1 MSESD
6 DSSGASRVDNS
17 LIGVYRAELN
27 RTNRELMELNKER
40 IRFLSD
46 KTKNEDQIKAL
57 NELITELKAEKNDIK
72 TKIVELFAPAPAGSF
87 FFVSVYE
94 IIAILWT
101 LPHIDCSSA
110 LSFCPAPGARH
121 KRTFDEVA
129 QTASPATPPVLPSNY
144 KSDAAAYQVRAFFSY
159 VAKWFLKKGLVERP
173 KNGFEPTM
181 GNILNASF
189 SSKAVSEVFT
199 EEEWEYLSF
208 LNDWVNS
215 QVHKAIL
222 ARWGG
227 GFVTMVC
234 PTAALDVDCLK
245 SVAVKTGIVDDAQKF
260 IVKPD
265 NVVSP
270 PLPQLSLPK
279 AGSK

>member
-72 TKIVELFAPAPAGSF
+72 TKIVELFAPAPA
-87 FFVSVYE
+87 
-94 IIAILWT
+94 
-101 LPHIDCSSA
+101 
-110 LSFCPAPGARH
+110 GARH